1 MRRLKLMADYD
12 CLPLWGT
19 EAEEIGEV
27 DPADLPISADLV
39 ADLGRW
45 ADAFDA
51 TLDRDDPARSGFGSP
66 EATAAFRAEGERLA
80 NRLRAELG
88 EGWSIELVV

>member
-19 EAEEIGEV
+19 TAEEIGEV
-27 DPADLPISADLV
+27 DPADLPISATLV

-45 ADAFDA
+45 AEVFDA
-51 TLDRDDPARSGFGSP
+51 TLDRDDPLRSGFGSP
-66 EATAAFRAEGERLA
+66 EAAAAFRTEGERLA
-80 NRLRAELG
+80 ERLRRELG
-88 EGWSIELVV
+88 DGWSIEFVV

>member
-19 EAEEIGEV
+19 SAEDVGEV
-27 DPADLPISADLV
+27 DPADLPISTELV

-45 ADAFDA
+45 AAVFDA
-51 TLDRDDPARSGFGSP
+51 TLDRDEPLRSGFGSP
-66 EATAAFRAEGERLA
+66 EAAAAFRAEGERLA
-80 NRLRAELG
+80 DRLRTELG
-88 EGWSIELVV
+88 EGWRIEFVL